1 MKVELCTQAQK
12 EEALDVLCDAFHEYP
27 VMRYVLADSGP
38 DYDGA
43 LRALIDLFCQ
53 ARLTH
58 GLSLYGIR
66 HEGPLVAVSVTSD
79 PIERPT
85 PPQLQETAERLIER
99 IGQEAWDRLGRYE
112 DACKAGAPGQ
122 PSHYL
127 GMLGIVS
134 SHQRQGFGKALV
146 ASTKELARCS
156 ADSRGI
162 LLNTET
168 EKNIPYY
175 EKLGFRVV
183 GEADADHVHTW
194 SMFWS
199 CE

>member
-99 IGQEAWDRLGRYE
+99 IGQEAWDRLGRYD
-112 DACKAGAPGQ
+112 DACEAGDPGQ

-134 SHQRQGFGKALV
+134 SHQRQGVRQGSRCRDQGTCPLQRRFAGDSPQHGDGEEYPLLREARFQGRGGGRRRSRPYVEHVLV
-146 ASTKELARCS
+146 
-156 ADSRGI
+156 
-162 LLNTET
+162 
-168 EKNIPYY
+168 
-175 EKLGFRVV
+175 
-183 GEADADHVHTW
+183 
-194 SMFWS
+194 M
-199 CE
+199 

>member
-12 EEALDVLCDAFHEYP
+12 EETLDVLCDAFHEYP

-38 DYDGA
+38 DSDGD

-66 HEGPLVAVSVTSD
+66 
-79 PIERPT
+79 
-85 PPQLQETAERLIER
+85 
-99 IGQEAWDRLGRYE
+99 QEAWDRLGRYD
-112 DACKAGAPGQ
+112 DACEAGDPGQ

-146 ASTKELARCS
+146 AATKELARCS